1 MVVGFHSRSGGVGDS
16 HFRHSHIILSAV
28 NVRKV
33 IKRGKKERYI
43 HAAAAA
49 I

>member
-1 MVVGFHSRSGGVGDS
+1 MGFRSRGGSGGDS
-16 HFRHSHIILSAV
+16 HHHHSHIILSAV

-49 I
+49 VW